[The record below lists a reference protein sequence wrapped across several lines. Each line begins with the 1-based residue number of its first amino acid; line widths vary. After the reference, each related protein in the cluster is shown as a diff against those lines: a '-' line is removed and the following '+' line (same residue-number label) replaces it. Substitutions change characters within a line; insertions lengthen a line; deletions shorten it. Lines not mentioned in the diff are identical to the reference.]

1 MSAAQVY
8 QQEVSEN
15 DEALRCINR
24 EIVEALEERGRH
36 SSFVIPSSFGLIRFR
51 LEI

>member
-24 EIVEALEERGRH
+24 EIVEALEKRGRH

-51 LEI
+51 LKI